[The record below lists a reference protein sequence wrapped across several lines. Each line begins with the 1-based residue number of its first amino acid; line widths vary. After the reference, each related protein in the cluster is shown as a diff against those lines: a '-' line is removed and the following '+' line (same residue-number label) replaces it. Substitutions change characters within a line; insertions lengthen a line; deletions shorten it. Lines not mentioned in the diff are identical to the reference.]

1 MNKKTTSITIL
12 FIGLILLMMLNFEA
26 PDTGASELQVCSEE
40 SDYAEMTG
48 LNIKKSPEHQKKQS
62 VTFEQKLKIEGMF
75 WEVLKRQKGH
85 YEVCDYIGLNAE
97 QFMEK
102 IGNQLGMVR
111 EGNTITGCKV
121 QFYFGLDG
129 MEKVILR
136 YRLESAEQNK
146 ELYVWTIYGISL
158 YEDIDTIKNEILV
171 GSDYSW
177 LQVGSHVLTGL
188 SLQKE
193 GIEYIFVCAD
203 EEAIEVRAGI
213 KQSYI
218 EKLETID
225 FVWRDKIFLYS
236 DPDRQVDIQIKYPE
250 IEISNAPE
258 IAEKINQNIL
268 ESAFLELPEDVE
280 LDMVTNLSIKEFYSI
295 ENSSADYV
303 SVRFDGQKR
312 SEGKETI
319 FAVGSTSSLQE
330 NGRKLKFE
338 EAAENDEQ
346 IAIIEET
353 VLLDDFAPEEKER
366 RIKEL
371 RGSYVNYVITPGF
384 IHYFY
389 PPTEFSKDKCVVL
402 PVMRE
407 DRVVEYGVGTSS

>member
-1 MNKKTTSITIL
+1 M
-12 FIGLILLMMLNFEA
+12 
-26 PDTGASELQVCSEE
+26 
-40 SDYAEMTG
+40 
-48 LNIKKSPEHQKKQS
+48 
-62 VTFEQKLKIEGMF
+62 
-75 WEVLKRQKGH
+75 
-85 YEVCDYIGLNAE
+85 
-97 QFMEK
+97 
-102 IGNQLGMVR
+102 
-111 EGNTITGCKV
+111 
-121 QFYFGLDG
+121 
-129 MEKVILR
+129 
-136 YRLESAEQNK
+136 
-146 ELYVWTIYGISL
+146 
-158 YEDIDTIKNEILV
+158 
-171 GSDYSW
+171 
-177 LQVGSHVLTGL
+177 
-188 SLQKE
+188 
-193 GIEYIFVCAD
+193 
-203 EEAIEVRAGI
+203 
-213 KQSYI
+213 
-218 EKLETID
+218 
-225 FVWRDKIFLYS
+225 YS

-250 IEISNAPE
+250 IEIPNAPE

-353 VLLDDFAPEEKER
+353 
-366 RIKEL
+366 
-371 RGSYVNYVITPGF
+371 TPGF